1 MGCADKQN
9 ERNSNLGSMVT
20 EEYENI
26 KYQAITT
33 SKSECCIQK
42 ISLENATPEQ
52 CKRIVIPERI
62 RDYKVTKISGTIDEE
77 DATEHNVFG
86 DILPVDGG
94 GWVCK
99 EPHVKSENVVKEIIV
114 PDTVLK
120 LDPNNTKYQ
129 LVDGLLLS
137 KEGTTLYGIL
147 PNNNSVTIPENV
159 VDLANNA
166 LETDSVV
173 KIKVAP
179 GNPMY
184 GQEGQCIYKKENGLK
199 CIESGQWL
207 LRI

>member
-77 DATEHNVFG
+77 DATEHNVF
-86 DILPVDGG
+86 DDVPNLL
-94 GWVCK
+94 
-99 EPHVKSENVVKEIIV
+99 EIAI
-114 PDTVLK
+114 PATVTEGVEYLTDK
-120 LDPNNTKYQ
+120 KWDKFILDPNNTKYQ

-179 GNPMY
+179 GNSMY

-199 CIESGQWL
+199 SIESGQWL